1 MGKRI
6 QDLTIEERR
15 EAGRKGGIKSGEVR
29 RAKRNMRENLDLLLN
44 MTLKKGQLNDIEEI
58 RSLAELKGLNIDV
71 QTAILLAQVQK
82 ALKGSVMSAEFLRD
96 TAGQRPE
103 DIVNLNTEGEDMSL
117 NININYGEQKSEDEV
132 KKE

>member
-58 RSLAELKGLNIDV
+58 RSLAELKGLNVDV

>member
-15 EAGRKGGIKSGEVR
+15 EAGRKGGIRSGEVR

-44 MTLKKGQLNDIEEI
+44 MTLKNGTAKDIEGI
-58 RSLAELKGLNIDV
+58 KSLAELKGLNIDV
-71 QTAILLAQVQK
+71 QTAILLAQIQK

-117 NININYGEQKSEDEV
+117 NININYGEPKSEEEV
-132 KKE
+132 KEE